1 MSVTGRALS
10 QLRDRK
16 LMTAAVV
23 LLLTGTGL
31 MAWISRVRPI
41 PNRPLG
47 KGYEEQT
54 ASLAPGNMVGITPTV
69 LPAGDSVLEINNAAL
84 ATNAAPEIQLCQ
96 ALGPAAPHPIDGVDS
111 ISGVCQPGCGEAHW
125 DARAPI
131 PWQVFAQ
138 GEYIGPHRSA
148 HTPEYRLRVDDQLEF
163 IYRLTR
169 VESSTPYELNVGDQ
183 VQIESLT
190 DDKLDRTLVIQPDGS
205 ITVRLLG
212 QVQAA
217 RRTVEQLRADL
228 EEKYKKYYKVPSITV
243 TPIQVNTRLEDLR
256 ATVDSRAGQGGQSRN
271 ATVTPAGNVQL
282 PAIGSV
288 PAVGLTLDELKME
301 IDERYAQIV
310 DGIEVTPVLVQRAPR
325 LLFVLGEV
333 AQPGQFEMQG
343 PTTLMMALA
352 RAGSWTIGANLRQV
366 VVFRR
371 GEDWRLLATKLDI
384 RGAVYG
390 RRPAPSDEIW
400 LRDSDVVV
408 VPKLP
413 IQELDEW
420 IELVFTRGI
429 YGVVPFQG
437 VSVNFAGAGV
447 L

>member
-1 MSVTGRALS
+1 MSVINSYLN
-10 QLRDRK
+10 QLRGK
-16 LMTAAVV
+16 TLIASALV

-31 MAWISRVRPI
+31 LAWISRVRPI
-41 PNRPLG
+41 PTRPLG
-47 KGYEEQT
+47 KGYEQET
-54 ASLAPGNMVGITPTV
+54 ALRQSDIVTSTV
-69 LPAGDSVLEINNAAL
+69 AADSSQQASAFTVTNAVLEPGAG
-84 ATNAAPEIQLCQ
+84 PQIQLCQ

-111 ISGVCQPGCGEAHW
+111 ISGVCQPGCGEATW

-131 PWQVFAQ
+131 PWQAFAQ
-138 GEYIGPHRSA
+138 GEYVGPHRTA
-148 HTPEYRLRVDDQLEF
+148 HTPQYRLRVDDQLEF

-169 VESSTPYELNVGDQ
+169 EESSTPYELNVGDEI
-183 VQIESLT
+183 QIESLT
-190 DDKLDRTLVIQPDGS
+190 DEKLDRNLVIQPDGS
-205 ITVRLLG
+205 ITMRLLG

-217 RRTVEQLRADL
+217 RRTVEQLRSDL
-228 EEKYKKYYKVPSITV
+228 EEKYKKWYKVPSITV
-243 TPIQVNTRLEDLR
+243 TPVRVNTRLEDLR

-282 PAIGSV
+282 PALGSV
-288 PAVGLTLDELKME
+288 PAVGLTLDELKLE

-310 DGIEVTPVLVQRAPR
+310 DGIEVTPVLLTRAPR

-333 AQPGQFEMQG
+333 GQPGQFEMQG

-352 RAGSWTIGANLRQV
+352 RAGSWPIGANLRQV

-384 RGAVYG
+384 RGALYG

-413 IQELDEW
+413 IQEIDEW
-420 IELVFTRGI
+420 IDLVFTRGV
-429 YGVVPFQG
+429 YGVIPFQG
-437 VSVNFAGAGV
+437 ISLNFAKAAT